1 MVGRQREP
9 APAVSQERN
18 HSPYRE
24 ETAMILATVRFGGC
38 RSLLVRCST
47 RGAEKRQQHESTGS
61 QVFGHPA
68 EDDSGEAGPK

>member
-24 ETAMILATVRFGGC
+24 ETAMILATVR
-38 RSLLVRCST
+38 
-47 RGAEKRQQHESTGS
+47 
-61 QVFGHPA
+61 
-68 EDDSGEAGPK
+68 